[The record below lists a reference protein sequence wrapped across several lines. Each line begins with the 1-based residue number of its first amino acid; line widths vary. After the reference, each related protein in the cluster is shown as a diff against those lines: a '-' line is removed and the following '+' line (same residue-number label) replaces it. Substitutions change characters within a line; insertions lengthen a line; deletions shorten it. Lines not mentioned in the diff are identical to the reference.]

1 MFTGL
6 VADKGTVTAVD
17 ATADG
22 VRLAVET
29 ALAPEI
35 GEGDSVAV
43 NGVCLT
49 ATAIDGGR
57 FSADVMHETLR
68 RSSLAEVG
76 EGDSVAVNGV
86 CLTATA
92 IEDGRFSADVMHETL
107 RRSSLAEVAEGAPV
121 NLELPLRASDR
132 LGGHVVQGHVD
143 GLGTIREVREDGFSR
158 VVEVAAPAE
167 TLRYVVEKGSIAVD
181 GISLTVASVTADTF
195 SVALI
200 PETLER
206 TNLGAAAPGQ
216 PVSLEVDVLAKYV
229 EKLVMR

>member
-22 VRLAVET
+22 VRLAVRT

-35 GEGDSVAV
+35 SEGDSVAV

-49 ATAIDGGR
+49 ATAIADGG

-68 RSSLAEVG
+68 RSSLAEV
-76 EGDSVAVNGV
+76 
-86 CLTATA
+86 T
-92 IEDGRFSADVMHETL
+92 
-107 RRSSLAEVAEGAPV
+107 EGAEV

-143 GLGTIREVREDGFSR
+143 GLGTITGVTEDGFAR
-158 VVEVAAPAE
+158 VVEISAPAE

-181 GISLTVASVTADTF
+181 GISLTVASVTDVAF
-195 SVALI
+195 SVSLI

-216 PVSLEVDVLAKYV
+216 PVNLEVDVLAKYV
-229 EKLVMR
+229 EKLVTR

>member
-17 ATADG
+17 ATAGG
-22 VRLAVET
+22 VRLAVRT

-49 ATAIDGGR
+49 ATAIADGG

-68 RSSLAEVG
+68 RSSLG
-76 EGDSVAVNGV
+76 
-86 CLTATA
+86 
-92 IEDGRFSADVMHETL
+92 
-107 RRSSLAEVAEGAPV
+107 EVAEGAPV
-121 NLELPLRASDR
+121 NIELPLRASDR

-143 GLGTIREVREDGFSR
+143 GLGTIRAIREDGFSR
-158 VVEVAAPAE
+158 IVEIGAPPE

-181 GISLTVASVTADTF
+181 GISLTVASVTDDAF
-195 SVALI
+195 AVALI

-216 PVSLEVDVLAKYV
+216 PVNLEVDVLAKYV